1 MKCLLNHNG
10 NHQSNHFPV
19 EAWSEAS
26 ALLWG
31 PFFNQSSHFHF
42 FDYFHFSNFYHKIT
56 GYLLSLDIFS
66 HYIIFIFIYKTI
78 LEFLKITI
86 WCSWY
91 CCALLSWGEEV
102 QSASEQGIIWARA
115 RNIGEV
121 TVRQWKDTWS
131 SQSASRKKRS
141 KTATMHSW
149 PRRVL
154 KRSYWDPCGW
164 ETSDL

>member
-78 LEFLKITI
+78 LILEFLKITI
-86 WCSWY
+86 WCSRY

-102 QSASEQGIIWARA
+102 QSASEQGIILWNYSS
-115 RNIGEV
+115 RNIGGEL

-141 KTATMHSW
+141 KTATMHINW

-154 KRSYWDPCGW
+154 KS
-164 ETSDL
+164 S